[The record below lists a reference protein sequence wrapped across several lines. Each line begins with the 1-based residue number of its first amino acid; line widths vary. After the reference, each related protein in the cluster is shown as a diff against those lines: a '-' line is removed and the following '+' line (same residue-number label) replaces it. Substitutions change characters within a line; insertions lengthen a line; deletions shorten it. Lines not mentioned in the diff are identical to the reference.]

1 MEWDPVVE
9 KHYKGHNGTITG
21 LSFHPE
27 TKKLVSSSVDKT
39 LMVWQIADS
48 TRAYRFHAHKDEVLD
63 VNYAPSGEV
72 FASASKD
79 RTVRIWVPKVRGESL
94 DFIAHQGAVRSVQFN
109 SDGSKVK
116 LEKIKVTRMSMY
128 YEK

>member
-1 MEWDPVVE
+1 MECDPVVE
-9 KHYKGHNGTITG
+9 KHYKGHKGTVTG
-21 LSFHPE
+21 LAFHPE

-39 LMVWQIADS
+39 LMLWQIADS
-48 TRAYRFHAHKDEVLD
+48 TRAFRYFAHKDEVLD

-94 DFIAHQGAVRSVQFN
+94 DFVAHQGAVRSVQFDP
-109 SDGSKVK
+109 DGNRVNFTFITC
-116 LEKIKVTRMSMY
+116 LFV
-128 YEK
+128 